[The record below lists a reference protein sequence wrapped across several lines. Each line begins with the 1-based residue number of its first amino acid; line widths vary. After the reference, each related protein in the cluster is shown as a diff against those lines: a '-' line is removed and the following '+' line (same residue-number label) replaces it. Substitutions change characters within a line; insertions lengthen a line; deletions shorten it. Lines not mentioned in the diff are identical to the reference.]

1 MSLNNDMYFRV
12 ALFYNGW
19 VNWVPFIKSVTSCN
33 LDLTYF
39 PIDQQTCFVV
49 FQNLLYAATIPPGTN
64 LIWQPMMLPLS
75 AVIDISAYHCS
86 SDWTLIATNYS
97 TSFSFK
103 PITMI
108 YFGFVLRRV
117 STYFVMN
124 VFLPTICLSFLSAMV
139 FRMPSEAGE
148 KMGLSVTVLMSYSVF
163 LMIMAD
169 NVPRSNKLPIISK
182 KNKLTTIIL
191 CNSYIYNAMDLIKSL
206 QTTFH
211 HL

>member
-1 MSLNNDMYFRV
+1 MSVDDNFYFRTV
-12 ALFYNGW
+12 LFYNGW

-39 PIDQQTCFVV
+39 PIDQQACFVV
-49 FQNLLYAATIPPGTN
+49 FQNLLYAATVPPGTN
-64 LIWQPMMLPLS
+64 LTWQVTSPFLS
-75 AVIDISAYHCS
+75 SVIDTSVCHNS
-86 SDWTLIATNYS
+86 SDWDLIATHYG
-97 TSFSFK
+97 TDLTFK

-124 VFLPTICLSFLSAMV
+124 VLLPTICLSFLSAMV

-148 KMGLSVTVLMSYSVF
+148 KIGLSVTVLMSYSVF

-182 KNKLTTIIL
+182 TINIH
-191 CNSYIYNAMDLIKSL
+191 SR
-206 QTTFH
+206 
-211 HL
+211 